1 MKLQTWPG
9 SPYPLGASW
18 TGDGVNFALFSE
30 NASGVDLCLFDSP
43 HQPQETLR
51 IRLNEHT
58 DQIWH
63 TFIPGLRPGQI
74 YGYRVYGPYAPERG
88 HRFNASKLLV
98 DPYAKAITGEVRW
111 GPEMFGFELD
121 SPLGD
126 LSRDYRDSAPGM
138 PRCVVVDDRAFDWAG
153 DAPPRTPLHQSIIY
167 ELHVRGFTK
176 LCPDIPD
183 EQRGTFAGLGHPAT
197 IEYLKAL
204 GVTAVELLPVHHH
217 SDEPHLV
224 GRERSNYWGYSTLGY
239 FAPHA
244 AYAACGGTQGGQ
256 VAEFKQMVKAL
267 HAAGI
272 EVILDVVY
280 NHTAEGGE
288 GGPTLCFR
296 GIDNSSYYRLQPDHP
311 RFYLDFTGC
320 GNSLNVLHEN
330 ALRLVL
336 DSLRYWATEMH
347 VDGFRFDLA
356 TTLLRGENTGVEE
369 MSPFLAIVHQDPVI
383 SRVKLIA
390 EPWDVGHDGYRV
402 GNFPVLW
409 AEWNGRYRDTVRRY
423 WKGDDAQ
430 AADLAFRLC
439 GSSDLYRHN
448 GKRPYA
454 SINFVTSH
462 DGFTLHDLVS
472 YSEKHNEDNGEE
484 NRDGDNHNHSW
495 NCGVEG
501 ETDDEEINALRLR
514 QQRNLLATL
523 LLSQGVPM
531 ICAGDECGRTQRG
544 NNNAYCQDN
553 GISWFD
559 WSRLADPE
567 SKRLLEFTRRL
578 ILLRHDHPIFRR
590 PKFFQG
596 RRIRG
601 SDVKDVMWFSP
612 AGPEM
617 TDEEWNMNYVRSIGL
632 FLSGRT
638 MDVRDEQGR
647 LIEDDSFLLLL
658 NAHHAPMAF
667 VLPGRRD
674 VRWEMELD
682 TALDDGEIPAD
693 RREHPGSST
702 LSLRERSL
710 CVLKLSSRTSIE
722 SMLLLGQDGRRS
734 V

>member
-1 MKLQTWPG
+1 MKLPTWPG
-9 SPYPLGASW
+9 SPFPLGATW
-18 TGDGVNFALFSE
+18 TGEGVNFALFSE

-51 IRLNEHT
+51 VRLTEHT

-63 TFIPGLRPGQI
+63 SFIPGLRPGQV

-98 DPYAKAITGEVRW
+98 DPYAKAITGDVRW
-111 GPEMFGFELD
+111 GPEMFGWELG
-121 SPLGD
+121 STRGD

-138 PRCVVVDDRAFDWAG
+138 PRSVVLDDRSFDWG
-153 DAPPRTPLHQSIIY
+153 PDAPPRTPLHQSIIY

-176 LCPDIPD
+176 LCPLIP
-183 EQRGTFAGLGHPAT
+183 EELRGTYAGLAHPAA
-197 IEYLKAL
+197 IDYLKSL

-217 SDEPHLV
+217 SAEPHLV
-224 GRERSNYWGYSTLGY
+224 GRGRSNYWGYSTLGY

-244 AYAACGGTQGGQ
+244 AYASSGGAHGGQ
-256 VAEFKQMVKAL
+256 VAEFKAMVKAL
-267 HAAGI
+267 HAAGL

-288 GGPTLCFR
+288 SGPTLSFR
-296 GIDNSSYYRLQPDHP
+296 GIDNASYYRLQPDHP
-311 RFYLDFTGC
+311 RFHQDFTGC

-356 TTLLRGENTGVEE
+356 TTLLRGENMGVEE

-390 EPWDVGHDGYRV
+390 EPWDVGLGGYHV

-462 DGFTLHDLVS
+462 DGFTLRDLVS
-472 YSEKHNEDNGEE
+472 YNEKHNQDNGEE

-501 ETDDEEINALRLR
+501 ETDDEKVNTLRRR
-514 QQRNLLATL
+514 QQRNFMATL

-531 ICAGDECGRTQRG
+531 FPAGDEVGRTQRG

-553 GISWFD
+553 EISWFD
-559 WSRLADPE
+559 WSRLDNPE
-567 SKRLLEFTRRL
+567 GRRLLEFTRHVIR
-578 ILLRHDHPIFRR
+578 IRHTHPVFRR

-596 RRIRG
+596 RKIRG
-601 SDVKDVMWFSP
+601 SDVKDVMWFDP
-612 AGPEM
+612 DGTEM
-617 TDEEWNMNYVRSIGL
+617 TDDEWNTHFVRSMGL

-647 LIEDDSFLLLL
+647 LIEDDSFLLLF
-658 NAHHAPMAF
+658 NAHHAPLPF

-674 VRWEMELD
+674 AGWEMVLD
-682 TALDDGEIPAD
+682 TAREDGEAPSD
-693 RREHPGSST
+693 QRNFQGSST
-702 LSLRERSL
+702 LTL
-710 CVLKLSSRTSIE
+710 CDRALCLLKLSGGTTSDGM
-722 SMLLLGQDGRRS
+722 SLLR
-734 V
+734 

>member
-9 SPYPLGASW
+9 SPYPLGATS
-18 TGDGVNFALFSE
+18 TGEGVNFALFSE
-30 NASGVDLCLFDSP
+30 NASGVDLCLFDSS

-51 IRLNEHT
+51 IRLTEHT

-63 TFIPGLRPGQI
+63 SFIPGLRPGQI

-111 GPEMFGFELD
+111 GPEMFGFELG

-138 PRCVVVDDRAFDWAG
+138 PRCVVVDDRAFDWAS

-176 LCPDIPD
+176 LSPDIPE
-183 EQRGTFAGLGHPAT
+183 EQRGTYAGLGHPAT
-197 IEYLKAL
+197 IEYLKTL

-244 AYAACGGTQGGQ
+244 AYAACGGTQGEQ

-296 GIDNSSYYRLQPDHP
+296 GIDNESYYRLQPDNP
-311 RFYLDFTGC
+311 RFHLDFTGC

-390 EPWDVGHDGYRV
+390 EPWDVGHDGYHV

-484 NRDGDNHNHSW
+484 NRDGDNHNNSW

-501 ETDDEEINALRLR
+501 ETDDGEINALRQR

-559 WSRLADPE
+559 WSRLADPK
-567 SKRLLEFTRRL
+567 SKLLLEFTRRL
-578 ILLRHDHPIFRR
+578 IRLRHDHPIFRR

-612 AGPEM
+612 AGTEI
-617 TDEEWNMNYVRSIGL
+617 TDEEWNMHYVRSIGL

-658 NAHHAPMAF
+658 NANHAPMAF

-674 VRWEMELD
+674 ARWELELD
-682 TALDDGEIPAD
+682 TALDDGEISAD
-693 RREHPGSST
+693 RREHQGSST
-702 LSLRERSL
+702 LLLRERSL
-710 CVLKLSSRTSIE
+710 CVLKLSGRTSVE
-722 SMLLLGQDGRRS
+722 SMLLLS
-734 V
+734 

>member
-9 SPYPLGASW
+9 SPYPLGATW
-18 TGDGVNFALFSE
+18 TGEGVNFALFSE
-30 NASGVDLCLFDSP
+30 NASGVDLCLFDAP
-43 HQPQETLR
+43 DQPQETLR
-51 IRLNEHT
+51 VRLTEHT

-63 TFIPGLRPGQI
+63 SFIPGLRPGQI

-111 GPEMFGFELD
+111 GPEMFGFELG

-138 PRCVVVDDRAFDWAG
+138 PRCVVMDDRAFDWGA

-176 LCPDIPD
+176 LCPDIP
-183 EQRGTFAGLGHPAT
+183 EELRGTYAALGHPAA

-224 GRERSNYWGYSTLGY
+224 GRRRANYWGYSTLGY

-244 AYAACGGTQGGQ
+244 AYASCGGAEGGQ

-296 GIDNSSYYRLQPDHP
+296 GIDNASYYRLQPDHP
-311 RFYLDFTGC
+311 RFHLDFTGC

-462 DGFTLHDLVS
+462 DGFTLHDLVT
-472 YSEKHNEDNGEE
+472 YNEKHNEENGEE

-495 NCGVEG
+495 NCGEEG
-501 ETDDEEINALRLR
+501 ETEDPEINALRQR
-514 QQRNLLATL
+514 QRRNLLATL

-531 ICAGDECGRTQRG
+531 LCAGDECGRTQQG

-553 GISWFD
+553 AISWFD

-567 SKRLLEFTRRL
+567 AKRLLEFTRRL
-578 ILLRHDHPIFRR
+578 TRLRHDHPIFRR

-596 RRIRG
+596 RKIRG

-612 AGPEM
+612 AGTEM
-617 TDEEWNMNYVRSIGL
+617 TDDEWHKHYVRSIGL

-647 LIEDDSFLLLL
+647 LIEDDSFLILL
-658 NAHHAPMAF
+658 NAHHAPMPF

-674 VRWEMELD
+674 ARWDLELD
-682 TALDDGEIPAD
+682 TALDNGEIPAN
-693 RREHPGSST
+693 RLEHQGSST
-702 LSLRERSL
+702 LLLVERSL
-710 CVLKLSSRTSIE
+710 CVLKLSRRTSAE
-722 SMLLLGQDGRRS
+722 SMLLLT
-734 V
+734 